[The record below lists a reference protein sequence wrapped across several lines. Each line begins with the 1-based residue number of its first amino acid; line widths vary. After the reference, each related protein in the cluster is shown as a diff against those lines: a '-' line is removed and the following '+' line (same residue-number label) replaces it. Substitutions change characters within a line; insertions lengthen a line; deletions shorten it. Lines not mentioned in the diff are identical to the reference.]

1 MPYSAHPPLPAE
13 VLLELYAHARREAPR
28 ECCGVVYGE
37 PLQEPGAR
45 WLVRPARNIQDELHA
60 EDPAAFPRT
69 AATAYHLDAESLFAL
84 ARSLGT
90 AAPAR
95 VVYHSHLEAGAYFS
109 ATDQEAARLGARPA
123 YPVEHLVI
131 DVRGGRVW
139 GAAQFA
145 WSPAAAAYVKVHSY
159 PGE

>member
-84 ARSLGT
+84 VRSLGT
-90 AAPAR
+90 AVPAR
-95 VVYHSHLEAGAYFS
+95 VVYHSHLDAGAYFS
-109 ATDQEAARLGARPA
+109 ATDQQAASLDGQPM

-131 DVRGGRVW
+131 DVRGGRAR

-145 WSPAAAAYVKVHSY
+145 WSAGAAAYVQVHGY
-159 PGE
+159 LAE